1 MLRPL
6 DLASDSCDLHINDKQ
21 NSNDSRTNR
30 GAVTLSNQVGYSGSF
45 EVIAGVSIFFQKSF
59 FLKPN
64 VQDLS
69 FFLRM
74 QCSFYSK

>member
-45 EVIAGVSIFFQKSF
+45 EVIAGVSIFSKNRFVSKTQCSGF
-59 FLKPN
+59 E
-64 VQDLS
+64 

-74 QCSFYSK
+74 QM